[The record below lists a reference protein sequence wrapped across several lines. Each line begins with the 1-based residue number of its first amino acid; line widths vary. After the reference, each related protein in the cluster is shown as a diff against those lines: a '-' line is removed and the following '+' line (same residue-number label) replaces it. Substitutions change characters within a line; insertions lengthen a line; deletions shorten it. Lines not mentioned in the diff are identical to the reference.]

1 MIALRELM
9 MRREL
14 GLELRTAE
22 AGLDAWIRWAHVV
35 EDSGAIRSLAGSEL
49 VLSEGQWY
57 RGPADC
63 DGFVIELV
71 GRGASALALSPRSPI
86 AWEPLVAACTHWRL
100 PLIEVPRSTTLET
113 VAEATAALL
122 HRQDDPASSAN
133 AARSRTFL
141 TALERGGG
149 VSALLDATR
158 ARTGL
163 RAWLLTQGGAFAAT
177 GELVPADDDLRL
189 LLPALA
195 GEGGMREVELAGGAG
210 AALALNTSC
219 ETRAGRPRG
228 HVIIE
233 TRRGAEAVE
242 ARAEL
247 EQLAEFASLHLASVA
262 RMRIARRPGA
272 LEVLRRLGA
281 GGSKGE
287 DLRTWLRMVGLTAR
301 GHASCV
307 VVQATAARPGDMD
320 DLAAALDD
328 MADSIGAPA
337 IATASESEV
346 VAIIV
351 LPEESTAMMRAIA
364 RFILLTER
372 DLERING
379 AVGTSSV
386 IAADGNDLVR
396 SLVEARQVC
405 RLNALRMPEA
415 PGEGSMPA
423 ESPLSALLLRDDE
436 SARATLHDAVL
447 APLVAYDSDRR
458 SELMRT
464 LDVFLSH
471 NGSWHAA
478 AAELAVHVNTIR
490 YRLTRIEELTGRS
503 LDSMADRV
511 DFFVALRT
519 RRAAPR
525 SPGPRAHEAAPV
537 STEGTA
543 GADR

>member
-9 MRREL
+9 MHREL

-22 AGLDAWIRWAHVV
+22 VGLDAWVRWAHVV
-35 EDSGAIRSLAGSEL
+35 EDAGAIRGLAGSEL
-49 VLSEGQWY
+49 VLSEGRWY

-63 DGFVIELV
+63 DSFVIDLV

-86 AWEPLVAACTHWRL
+86 AWEPLVAACNHWRL

-113 VAEATAALL
+113 VAEVAASLLQRRDDPTSSARAERSRALLAAL
-122 HRQDDPASSAN
+122 
-133 AARSRTFL
+133 
-141 TALERGGG
+141 EGGGG
-149 VSALLDATR
+149 VTALLDATR

-163 RAWLLTQGGAFAAT
+163 RAWLLTQGAAFTPT
-177 GELVPADDDLRL
+177 GELAPADDDLRRL
-189 LLPALA
+189 LTALA
-195 GEGGMREVELAGGAG
+195 GASGVRDVELGVG
-210 AALALNTSC
+210 AALALDTSC
-219 ETRAGRPRG
+219 RTRAGGPRG

-233 TRRGAEAVE
+233 TRHGDDTVE
-242 ARAEL
+242 AHAEL
-247 EQLAEFASLHLASVA
+247 EQLAEFASLHLSSVA
-262 RMRIARRPGA
+262 RMRAARRPGA
-272 LEVLRRLGA
+272 LEILRRLGA

-287 DLRTWLRMVGLTAR
+287 DLRTWLRVAGLAAR
-301 GHASCV
+301 GHAACV

-320 DLAAALDD
+320 DLAAALED
-328 MADSIGAPA
+328 MADSVGAPA

-346 VAIIV
+346 VAIVV
-351 LPEESTAMMRAIA
+351 LPEESTSIVRAIG
-364 RFILLTER
+364 RFVLLTER
-372 DLERING
+372 VIDRING
-379 AVGTSSV
+379 VVGTSSV
-386 IAADGNDLVR
+386 IATDGNDLVR
-396 SLVEARQVC
+396 ALVEARQVC
-405 RLNALRMPEA
+405 RLNALRMPET
-415 PGEGSMPA
+415 PGGASAPA
-423 ESPLSALLLRDDE
+423 EAPLSALLLRDDDN
-436 SARATLHDAVL
+436 ARATLHDAVL
-447 APLVAYDSDRR
+447 APIVAYDSDRR

-519 RRAAPR
+519 TRAPPRPPPEQAP
-525 SPGPRAHEAAPV
+525 PPLIHEAER
-537 STEGTA
+537 TR